1 MPPVVGV
8 VHGDGELAQDRVGAM
23 VEGEL
28 VTV

>member
-8 VHGDGELAQDRVGAM
+8 VHGDGELAHDGVGAIG
-23 VEGEL
+23 EGEL